1 VARKSGGT
9 KRDIKTVASGSSSFV
24 CEHCGAV
31 FAKCVSLGGHLSRA
45 HPGQSREYKQKMVT
59 RKANEPRRLALRW
72 AKEQCKDIFDNEY
85 KKKRIAKLRQE
96 YLSRYNI

>member
-1 VARKSGGT
+1 VARNSVGI
-9 KRDIKTVASGSSSFV
+9 KRDIKTVASGSFV

-31 FAKCVSLGGHLSRA
+31 FARPVALGGHISRA
-45 HPGQSREYKQKMVT
+45 HPGQSREYKQKLAT

-72 AKEQCKDIFDNEY
+72 AKEQCKDMVDNEF
-85 KKKRIAKLRQE
+85 KKKRIAELRRE